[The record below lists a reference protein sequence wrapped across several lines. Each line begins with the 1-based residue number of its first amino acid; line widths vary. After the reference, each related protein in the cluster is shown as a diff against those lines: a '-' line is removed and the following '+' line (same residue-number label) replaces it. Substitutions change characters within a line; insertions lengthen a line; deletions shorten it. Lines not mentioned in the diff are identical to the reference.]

1 MCFSLTCKNRRKEK
15 QDSTSIS
22 GRVTPENG
30 LSSNGI
36 AKTDNVLG
44 RQERANS
51 VAIDSGIL
59 GGMPLSH
66 RYYINILGLG
76 LIYWDWD

>member
-1 MCFSLTCKNRRKEK
+1 MWFSLTCKNRRKEK

-51 VAIDSGIL
+51 VAIDSGVL

-66 RYYINILGLG
+66 RCSGEIAS
-76 LIYWDWD
+76 

>member
-1 MCFSLTCKNRRKEK
+1 MVFSDLQKNKRKENL
-15 QDSTSIS
+15 DSTSIS

-66 RYYINILGLG
+66 RYSGKWSVRKI
-76 LIYWDWD
+76 D

>member
-1 MCFSLTCKNRRKEK
+1 M
-15 QDSTSIS
+15 
-22 GRVTPENG
+22 TPENG

-66 RYYINILGLG
+66 RCSRKLSYRRTEAHVAIFVNANEILQNCNI
-76 LIYWDWD
+76 

>member
-1 MCFSLTCKNRRKEK
+1 M
-15 QDSTSIS
+15 
-22 GRVTPENG
+22 TPENG

-66 RYYINILGLG
+66 RWEIVGNSRSGKLS
-76 LIYWDWD
+76 